1 MLSNIQKNI
10 IIRAV
15 RIRVANGEE
24 LDTVLKSYGKLTDAE
39 REEIKALFTSKE

>member
-1 MLSNIQKNI
+1 MLSNVQKNI

-24 LDTVLKSYGKLTDAE
+24 LDAVLKSYGKLTDAE
-39 REEIKALFTSKE
+39 REEIRKAFE